1 MGFAWAFLHAGARA
15 VVAGLWEV
23 SDNSTG
29 PLMAKFYEGVA
40 AGRGTSCSLREAKLA
55 LSKEK
60 RFAKA
65 FYWGA
70 FQTYLAGAN

>member
-1 MGFAWAFLHAGARA
+1 
-15 VVAGLWEV
+15 
-23 SDNSTG
+23 
-29 PLMAKFYEGVA
+29 MAKFYEGVA

-55 LSKEK
+55 LATEK